1 MSQTLVVHLRLFPWI
16 NAEDISSLLRHVD
29 YAYTA
34 LYTHNYKEFQSITR
48 KIEPGYPK
56 NNYACNTL
64 AIVPVRMLCAGHVYG
79 LLATCGQQPRQRQDN
94 QQADERHDDHH
105 DDDVRV
111 A

>member
-1 MSQTLVVHLRLFPWI
+1 MHLRLFPWI

-64 AIVPVRMLCAGHVYG
+64 AIVPVRMLCAGLVETSMEARI
-79 LLATCGQQPRQRQDN
+79 L
-94 QQADERHDDHH
+94 DEFDKAIFSRH
-105 DDDVRV
+105 R
-111 A
+111 